1 MRALQLRG
9 SVWHGIGQRR
19 CRPSQFQGAG
29 RCPRVPSSHHQEIVI
44 DTTAS
49 QEIVDITGQVRDVV
63 REALVRHGGDAGGL
77 VTCSS
82 KHTTCAVIVNENEHF
97 LKEDIIAY
105 LNQAVPSDKE
115 RYKHNDLG
123 RRPATDRDRAAIERN
138 NFGGFSSVEE
148 FMSQEPVN
156 AHAHLQ
162 AILCGNSA
170 TFGVRDGGLAL
181 GSWCV
186 HVTRSL
192 RSHRRSLIDA
202 LSRQPRC
209 LFALF

>member
-181 GSWCV
+181 GSWQSV
-186 HVTRSL
+186 MFL
-192 RSHRRSLIDA
+192 ELDG
-202 LSRQPRC
+202 PRVGRTVSVSVV
-209 LFALF
+209 LG